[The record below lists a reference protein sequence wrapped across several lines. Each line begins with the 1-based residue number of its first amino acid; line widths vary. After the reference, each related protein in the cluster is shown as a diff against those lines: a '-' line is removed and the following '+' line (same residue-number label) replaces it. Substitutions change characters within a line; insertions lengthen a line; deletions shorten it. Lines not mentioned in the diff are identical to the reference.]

1 MSMKK
6 NGKTPEIQSHQSPCQ
21 RMIGVYNH
29 VLTKVFRFHYHS
41 QKVIGSLGKSASC
54 SCWLICIDLRL
65 FSNLM
70 WPTVTVKYRQRQTAN
85 QKSRSNCIQTQPPTF
100 LKPKKYK
107 KIHVDHF
114 VLTSK
119 YVKITAPPAPF
130 FSFGGLNPASRRLL
144 FRLDRR
150 SEISVRKTTAG
161 QREACGILKKRS
173 KKSLHPGKP
182 HGWMAPKNG
191 GRRKRWHPW
200 NMTSFGIL
208 C

>member
-85 QKSRSNCIQTQPPTF
+85 QKSRSNCIQTQPPTS

-107 KIHVDHF
+107 KNTCWSF
-114 VLTSK
+114 RS
-119 YVKITAPPAPF
+119 YFKICQNNGSPGPF
-130 FSFGGLNPASRRLL
+130 FFLWWIESCVASLVVPPG
-144 FRLDRR
+144 
-150 SEISVRKTTAG
+150 SAVRDF
-161 QREACGILKKRS
+161 C
-173 KKSLHPGKP
+173 
-182 HGWMAPKNG
+182 
-191 GRRKRWHPW
+191 
-200 NMTSFGIL
+200 
-208 C
+208 